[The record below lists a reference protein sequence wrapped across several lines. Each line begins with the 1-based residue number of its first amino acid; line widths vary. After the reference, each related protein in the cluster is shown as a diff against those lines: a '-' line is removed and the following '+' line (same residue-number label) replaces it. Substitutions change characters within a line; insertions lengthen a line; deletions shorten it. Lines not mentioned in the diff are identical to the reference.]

1 MTQNS
6 DRALSGGVLQ
16 QMRRIIFSSLPLATL
31 LAPAPAQAADIAVM
45 SANKANQNY
54 FLFVIHP
61 KTGDVRFDSGPGAN
75 HNNIADA
82 MGITNANF
90 VRGVGFRDGNPAISN
105 VFGPNNAP
113 LALLIA
119 PNHRVRFNTVKW
131 LPDFV
136 TSSLKNGSSDL
147 FINADNVSD
156 VLLTYGDTPATTQA
170 TDYNLRG
177 KPRTA
182 VEVLRD
188 TDAGKKAIIALIEE
202 RAGKLAGRP
211 PTAGGQNQQGGGQN
225 PQGGGQSPQGGG
237 GGQNPQGGGQNPQ
250 GGGQNPQGGGQNQQG
265 QNQQGQN
272 QQGGGG
278 GGGTPDGPSG
288 QKQQASGPGN
298 ESAGPPETPPAET
311 PASRDGTRPASG
323 PPLEPEG
330 GTRTSTGP
338 TTEPEGFGPRTRT
351 GPTSG
356 PLSDHGH
363 IERGRQGQI
372 DFGLRQCLDRR
383 PQRTCQKEDC
393 QLEWCRQR
401 NDEQGM
407 LNFYREARRR
417 GIAGS
422 TLMEDAANNI
432 LDGACLVLREAYE
445 DCWRSA
451 DLPTSSPPSAPP
463 PTLSSGCPPGL
474 EKRGDRCLPRCEQL
488 ATPTAGWCS
497 GAYRQPMRCQDER
510 WAVCI
515 DNRTWTFDS
524 YTKQCENP
532 AERRPSSSSSVSST
546 EAQAARDDCVP
557 SAPPRGC
564 RSDEVTWSC
573 TYRQGQERGK
583 KFLSGIAHCENDPTM
598 LSSLHSECEKGQG
611 TFRILP
617 TAPRTETAKGF
628 GPAPSAVIPGQP
640 GSGTRA
646 LPSARIDP
654 SVPPIAVPPPDVHIN
669 IYTPDAPMQ
678 PHDTGT
684 HNGPHIN
691 IYTPDSPAT
700 AHSAPVPPTIDPH
713 GGRPPASSDPGT
725 TWSGSSGGCR
735 TDRGYT
741 ICSDGAG
748 NSCGTTERGCI
759 PKPGEHAVPL
769 QANVPTQPPS
779 APVAPPAAPKTATLP
794 PPTLPP
800 PTLPGIATLPPAA
813 LPPPTL
819 LPPVL
824 PGVAT
829 LPPAT
834 LPPPVRARVP
844 TDVLPPSDSDTS
856 NTVPPHKRRGASK
869 PERPRTVQ
877 RRPPPPRHARR
888 GGGYRGGGG
897 YSGGGYSQPQVDW
910 EGVGRAIGEALRSGG
925 GGGGHG
931 H

>member
-1 MTQNS
+1 MILPVTATVW
-6 DRALSGGVLQ
+6 RILSR
-16 QMRRIIFSSLPLATL
+16 MRRIIFSSLPLATL

-237 GGQNPQGGGQNPQ
+237 QNPQGGGQNQ
-250 GGGQNPQGGGQNQQG
+250 QGQNQQGQNQQG

-363 IERGRQGQI
+363 AERGRQGQI

-640 GSGTRA
+640 GARHTPLMSEVIPVQPGTDPSGT
-646 LPSARIDP
+646 PHVNIYTP
-654 SVPPIAVPPPDVHIN
+654 NPGTPHVN
-669 IYTPDAPMQ
+669 IYTPDP
-678 PHDTGT
+678 PHPPGPLPRVPIIDPL
-684 HNGPHIN
+684 GPH
-691 IYTPDSPAT
+691 A
-700 AHSAPVPPTIDPH
+700 
-713 GGRPPASSDPGT
+713 RPPASSDPGT
-725 TWSGSSGGCR
+725 AWSGSSDSCR

-759 PKPGEHAVPL
+759 PKPGERAVPL
-769 QANVPTQPPS
+769 HANVPAQPNSGPIGVLPPPS
-779 APVAPPAAPKTATLP
+779 APVVPPAAPKTATLP
-794 PPTLPP
+794 PPTLP
-800 PTLPGIATLPPAA
+800 
-813 LPPPTL
+813 
-819 LPPVL
+819 
-824 PGVAT
+824 GVAT

-834 LPPPVRARVP
+834 LPPPVLPGVATLPPPTLPPPVQARVP
-844 TDVLPPSDSDTS
+844 TDVLPPTDSETS
-856 NTVPPHKRRGASK
+856 NTAPPPKRRGASK
-869 PERPRTVQ
+869 PERRRTVE
-877 RRPPPPRHARR
+877 RRPPPRHARR

>member
-1 MTQNS
+1 MILPVTATVW
-6 DRALSGGVLQ
+6 RILSR
-16 QMRRIIFSSLPLATL
+16 MRRIIFSSLPLATL

-225 PQGGGQSPQGGG
+225 QQ
-237 GGQNPQGGGQNPQ
+237 GQNQQ
-250 GGGQNPQGGGQNQQG
+250 GQNQQG

-363 IERGRQGQI
+363 AERGRQGQI

-640 GSGTRA
+640 GARHTPLMSEVIPVQPGTDPSGT
-646 LPSARIDP
+646 PHVNIYTP
-654 SVPPIAVPPPDVHIN
+654 NPGTPHVN
-669 IYTPDAPMQ
+669 IYTPDP
-678 PHDTGT
+678 PHPPGPLPRVPIIDPL
-684 HNGPHIN
+684 GPH
-691 IYTPDSPAT
+691 A
-700 AHSAPVPPTIDPH
+700 
-713 GGRPPASSDPGT
+713 RPPASSDPGT
-725 TWSGSSGGCR
+725 AWSGSSDSCR

-759 PKPGEHAVPL
+759 PKPGERAVPL
-769 QANVPTQPPS
+769 HANVPAQPNSGPIGVLPPPS
-779 APVAPPAAPKTATLP
+779 APVVPPAAPKTATLP
-794 PPTLPP
+794 PPTLP
-800 PTLPGIATLPPAA
+800 
-813 LPPPTL
+813 
-819 LPPVL
+819 
-824 PGVAT
+824 GVAT

-834 LPPPVRARVP
+834 LPPPVLPGVATLPPPTLPPPVQARVP
-844 TDVLPPSDSDTS
+844 TDVLPPTDSETS
-856 NTVPPHKRRGASK
+856 NTAPPPKRRGASK
-869 PERPRTVQ
+869 PERRRTVE
-877 RRPPPPRHARR
+877 RRPPPRHARR